1 MTDMEIALELM
12 KIIREADPQAAGLMD
27 KAKLL
32 ALYRECLAAVRGNA
46 E

>member
-1 MTDMEIALELM
+1 MTEQEVALELL
-12 KIIREADPQAAGLMD
+12 KIIRGADPQAAGLMD